1 LAADLQRTFLG
12 RIRTKHERRY
22 RLLYKTAKR
31 RLQSEIEQIQLSG
44 VVPDDGWMD
53 EEDIREL
60 VARVDPGFA
69 QVGDAKAMRRV
80 PSSPDV
86 DRVVDVAEMQRGCEV
101 SVRFCD
107 RASRWRDYSTLAG
120 TKVPPF
126 PRRNARTV
134 GSNPFVFVSA
144 QEKWPRSRDRAT
156 VRRVFW

>member
-1 LAADLQRTFLG
+1 MHSCCLQTVKVDALARREKLAADLQRTFLG

-44 VVPDDGWMD
+44 VLPDDGWMD

-69 QVGDAKAMRRV
+69 QVGDAKAMRRA

-86 DRVVDVAEMQRGCEV
+86 ESCRRC
-101 SVRFCD
+101 
-107 RASRWRDYSTLAG
+107 
-120 TKVPPF
+120 
-126 PRRNARTV
+126 RRNAAWLRSKRTIL
-134 GSNPFVFVSA
+134 
-144 QEKWPRSRDRAT
+144 
-156 VRRVFW
+156 